1 MAKKLRQGL
10 CINLK
15 VWDEEGD
22 EREVQK
28 GGIYVYLW
36 LIQGEVWQKTT
47 KLCKAKKTIKKG
59 SKSEN
64 IFTHTLTFTYYN
76 HNLMQK

>member
-28 GGIYVYLW
+28 GEIYVYLW
-36 LIQGEVWQKTT
+36 LIQGEV
-47 KLCKAKKTIKKG
+47 
-59 SKSEN
+59 
-64 IFTHTLTFTYYN
+64 
-76 HNLMQK
+76 

>member
-10 CINLK
+10 CITLK

-36 LIQGEVWQKTT
+36 LIQGEVLQKTT
-47 KLCKAKKTIKKG
+47 KLCKAK
-59 SKSEN
+59 N
-64 IFTHTLTFTYYN
+64 N
-76 HNLMQK
+76 